1 MRVPP
6 SPRSATFLACA
17 MPAALCGLAVAM
29 QATDPSVPP
38 QPDRGLGLYSP
49 VGGYAL
55 MALAAAAII
64 GISLMPAKRGHQD

>member
-1 MRVPP
+1 MRTP
-6 SPRSATFLACA
+6 SAPRSAMFLACVL
-17 MPAALCGLAVAM
+17 PAALCGIASAL
-29 QATDPSVPP
+29 QATDASVPP